1 MRLSN
6 LKEPDKEWKKKTE
19 LKMSESKSNLTII
32 CIVKGEE
39 RKGSRNNKKMANDK
53 PNLIKSIQ
61 LVKFQQDEL

>member
-6 LKEPDKEWKKKTE
+6 LKEPDKEWKKKPE

-39 RKGSRNNKKMANDK
+39 REKRKQK
-53 PNLIKSIQ
+53 
-61 LVKFQQDEL
+61 QQKNGQR